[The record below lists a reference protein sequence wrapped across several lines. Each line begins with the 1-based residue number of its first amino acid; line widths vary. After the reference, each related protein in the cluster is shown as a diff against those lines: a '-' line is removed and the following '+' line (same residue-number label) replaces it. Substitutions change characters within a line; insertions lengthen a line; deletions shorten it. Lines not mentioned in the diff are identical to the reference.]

1 MFPVSQIGETITGP
15 NGGVR
20 RDARSIVSEQVE
32 LTNLSRSWGAE
43 ITSTHN
49 VSSRGARVTT
59 QRLWE
64 PGTFLMLKSLRGSFW
79 ARARVVY
86 WRSFSSRAT
95 IGLEFIVKGG
105 EWPSEPPN

>member
-1 MFPVSQIGETITGP
+1 VSQIGETTTGP

-20 RDARSIVSEQVE
+20 RDARSIVSERVE

-49 VSSRGARVTT
+49 LSSRGARVTT

-64 PGTFLMLKSLRGSFW
+64 PGTFLLLKSIRGSFW

-105 EWPSEPPN
+105 EWPSEPPS